1 MKFDAVA
8 ISKLKSYPK
17 DLNNSLFLSDNFRKT
32 PMDALDNDDKYI
44 NLDKTFLEIQ
54 HIKFDE
60 NKNPQPD
67 LNYKMFENVF
77 ESLMWLT
84 NGSDETLLKQVSN
97 FQPEFQPAVPEQ
109 PQKINVLITGSLYL
123 VGLALKVLGFKIKAL

>member
-44 NLDKTFLEIQ
+44 NLVKTFLEIQ

-60 NKNPQPD
+60 NNNPQPD

-109 PQKINVLITGSLYL
+109 PQKVNVLITGSLYL

>member
-44 NLDKTFLEIQ
+44 NLVKTFLEIQ

-60 NKNPQPD
+60 NNNPQPD

-97 FQPEFQPAVPEQ
+97 FQSEFQPAVPEQ

>member
-44 NLDKTFLEIQ
+44 NLVKTFLEIQ

-60 NKNPQPD
+60 NNNPQPD

>member
-8 ISKLKSYPK
+8 ISKLKSYPQ

-44 NLDKTFLEIQ
+44 NLVKTFLEIQ

-60 NKNPQPD
+60 NNHPQPD